1 MKKLV
6 LVLVVL
12 VSTMVQGSNNSKGVI
27 PGKGT
32 GDRIIL
38 KDTRPQR
45 VRQSVLDFLDSKSD
59 DTNLNEPVLTRS
71 EILYNYQK
79 DGYKMFVQSS
89 GQGYSIYIMTKG
101 YSSVGLTFEGNKLI
115 DKVVTN
121 L

>member
-12 VSTMVQGSNNSKGVI
+12 ISMNVQGGVI

-45 VRQSVLDFLDSKSD
+45 VRQSVLAFLDSKSD

-79 DGYKMFVQSS
+79 DGYKLFVQSS
-89 GQGYSIYIMTKG
+89 GQGYSMYVMTKG
-101 YSSVGLTFEGNKLI
+101 YSSVSLTFEGNKLI

-121 L
+121 LY